1 MSYTKTTW
9 SDGDVI
15 TAEKL
20 NNIESGIESA
30 GIFIVNANEGVLNK
44 TWQEIYNALNNNIPA
59 YLIIKDNISDV
70 GFYLITHVYFNDRML
85 TYYVDSEFS
94 VYTTDSASDYPSS
107 AGDR

>member
-20 NNIESGIESA
+20 NNIESGVENA

-59 YLIIKDNISDV
+59 YLIIKDDINDV
-70 GFYLITHVYFNDRML
+70 GFYLITQVHFDN
-85 TYYVDSEFS
+85 TTSKYYVNSDFS
-94 VYTTDSASDYPSS
+94 QYTADSASDYPNT
-107 AGDR
+107 GNDR